1 MTVPGTTNRIGMD
14 GTTKV
19 ADGGPRGAGALG
31 MMIIED
37 GTTEDGII
45 LLPGRALL
53 PVQLAEGSMMS
64 NYAISMWLTLRQ
76 RRP

>member
-1 MTVPGTTNRIGMD
+1 MVPGTINRLGMD

-19 ADGGPRGAGALG
+19 ADGGLRGTGALG
-31 MMIIED
+31 MMII
-37 GTTEDGII
+37 GDGII
-45 LLPGRALL
+45 LLSGRALL
-53 PVQLAEGSMMS
+53 PVQLAEDSMMS

>member
-1 MTVPGTTNRIGMD
+1 MMVPGTINRIGMD

-19 ADGGPRGAGALG
+19 ADGGPRGTGALG

-53 PVQLAEGSMMS
+53 RVQLVEDSMMS
-64 NYAISMWLTLRQ
+64 NYIISMWLTLRQ